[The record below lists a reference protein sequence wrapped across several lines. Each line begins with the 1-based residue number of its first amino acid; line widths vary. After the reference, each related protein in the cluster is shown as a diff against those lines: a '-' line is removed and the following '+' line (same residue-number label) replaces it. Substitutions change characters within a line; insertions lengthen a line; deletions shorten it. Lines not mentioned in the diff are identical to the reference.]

1 MGTHSQSDH
10 GLLGSVRH
18 VFAQGLWLNK
28 KNPRT
33 YDRKACICLHVMS
46 KHEQTLVSYQNMSKL
61 GTSQKNASITVER
74 GRLKKCDSQHVNSPD
89 SPVETAT
96 LQETNISHIGKAG
109 KCSTEK

>member
-1 MGTHSQSDH
+1 
-10 GLLGSVRH
+10 
-18 VFAQGLWLNK
+18 
-28 KNPRT
+28 
-33 YDRKACICLHVMS
+33 
-46 KHEQTLVSYQNMSKL
+46 MSKL

-109 KCSTEK
+109 KFSTEKCQRVRDNYVIVPWRIVILDCTLSRLRRQAIQTVSPFSV